1 MLIEMNILS
10 LCIPYHIYERNGR
23 KLKEQ
28 DIMRGVTFFFAGR
41 ILYRGIALETSGN
54 CIKQEEKKHA
64 EETSTATGQRDTW
77 SQ

>member
-54 CIKQEEKKHA
+54 CIKQEEKKHVIRCLVTSPGD
-64 EETSTATGQRDTW
+64 TSTLQ
-77 SQ
+77 